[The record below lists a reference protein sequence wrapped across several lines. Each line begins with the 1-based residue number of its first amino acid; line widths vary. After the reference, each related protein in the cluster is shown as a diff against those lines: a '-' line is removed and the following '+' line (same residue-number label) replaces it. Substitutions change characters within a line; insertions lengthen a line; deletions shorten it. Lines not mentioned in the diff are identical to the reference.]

1 MNYIIITYLEDID
14 VNDDGSISISENS
27 MKSEF
32 EDLDYPTLKVSH
44 LAINFHKNILP
55 TLTYDFTSLDDYS
68 IIYKMIDSDLRI
80 SHPTI
85 SKIMQMNIL
94 ELVSINYCLAN
105 DTSEIENIT
114 PSDIDRIISNLE
126 IMCDWFGDYN
136 KYCQYIPRLREF
148 EISLGYIRNQLYFI
162 STAENYR

>member
-14 VNDDGSISISENS
+14 VNDDGSISISENN
-27 MKSEF
+27 MKTEF
-32 EDLDYPTLKVSH
+32 KDLDYPTLKVSH
-44 LAINFHKNILP
+44 LAVNFYKNILP

-68 IIYKMIDSDLRI
+68 IIYKMIESDLRT
-80 SHPTI
+80 SHPAI
-85 SKIMQMNIL
+85 SKIMQMDIL
-94 ELVSINYCLAN
+94 ELVAINYCLSYNTA
-105 DTSEIENIT
+105 EIENIT
-114 PSDIDRIISNLE
+114 TSDIDRIISNLE

-162 STAENYR
+162 STANNYR